1 LFLNVLA
8 SEYPQIGK
16 KCSSDSECLDIY
28 EVCTSDLCTHKDSWP
43 LTGLEWYGV
52 FLVGFWLFGVC
63 TAGTTGGGTLIIVL
77 RAVFN
82 FDLSA
87 AIPLS
92 NVSLVASG
100 AVVYLFNFNKTHPLK
115 TDTAGKPCGTMQD
128 YNMILI
134 MYPMGIIGSA
144 IGTIIP

>member
-1 LFLNVLA
+1 M
-8 SEYPQIGK
+8 
-16 KCSSDSECLDIY
+16 
-28 EVCTSDLCTHKDSWP
+28 
-43 LTGLEWYGV
+43 
-52 FLVGFWLFGVC
+52 
-63 TAGTTGGGTLIIVL
+63 IIVL
-77 RAVFN
+77 RTVFN

-100 AVVYLFNFNKTHPLK
+100 IVGYLYAFNKPHPIK
-115 TDTAGKPCGTMQD
+115 KDTAGKPCGTMQD

-144 IGTIIP
+144 IGAIIP

>member
-1 LFLNVLA
+1 MIGLWLA
-8 SEYPQIGK
+8 
-16 KCSSDSECLDIY
+16 
-28 EVCTSDLCTHKDSWP
+28 
-43 LTGLEWYGV
+43 
-52 FLVGFWLFGVC
+52 GVC

-77 RAVFN
+77 RTVFG

-100 AVVYLFNFNKTHPLK
+100 AVVYLYNFNKPHPIK
-115 TDTAGKPCGTMQD
+115 KDTDGKPCGTMQD

>member
-1 LFLNVLA
+1 M
-8 SEYPQIGK
+8 
-16 KCSSDSECLDIY
+16 
-28 EVCTSDLCTHKDSWP
+28 
-43 LTGLEWYGV
+43 EWFGV
-52 FLVGFWLFGVC
+52 FLIGFWLFGVC
-63 TAGTTGGGTLIIVL
+63 SAGTTGGGTLIIVL
-77 RAVFN
+77 RAVFG

-100 AVVYLFNFNKTHPLK
+100 AVVYLYNFNKPHPIK
-115 TDTAGKPCGTMQD
+115 KDTDGKPCGTMQD